1 MKSSPLEK
9 FFIQGAAGKLETV
22 LAKPNGSPKGV
33 AIVAHPH
40 PLYGG
45 TMDNKVVYILFNT
58 FLELGFVTV
67 KFNFRGVGQSEGNFD
82 DGAGELTDVI
92 TVTETI
98 RKQSSEFSNLPLLL
112 SGFSFGGG
120 IQLRAA
126 QTLNP
131 DFLILVAPSIVNLKA
146 PMPSRENCF
155 VLIIQGNE
163 DDVVTLESILTW
175 AKPYSQPIVVVP
187 GAEHFFHRKLMAIK
201 HLLVNFLV
209 CKKSLD
215 YLQKD

>member
-1 MKSSPLEK
+1 MKSSQLEK
-9 FFIQGAAGKLETV
+9 FFIQGTAGKLETI
-22 LAKPNGSPKGV
+22 LAKPNDSPKGI

-45 TMDNKVVYILFNT
+45 TMDNKVVYTLFNT
-58 FLELGFVTV
+58 FLELGFITV

-98 RKQSSEFSNLPLLL
+98 CKQSVEYSNLPLLL

-120 IQLRAA
+120 IQLHAA

-131 DFLILVAPSIVNLKA
+131 DLLILVAPSIVNLKA
-146 PMPSRENCF
+146 PIPSRENCF
-155 VLIIQGNE
+155 VLIIQGNQ

-175 AKPYSQPIVVVP
+175 AEPHSQPIVVVP
-187 GAEHFFHRKLMAIK
+187 GAEHFFHGKLMVLKYLIED
-201 HLLVNFLV
+201 FLAR
-209 CKKSLD
+209 KKSQDCL
-215 YLQKD
+215 